1 MLFGACLDIKG
12 WCLQPHLQSPRVSEL
27 WTRYIRLFLPRRCT
41 DKSGELLRKL
51 SVKTS
56 RTGACWGAAWQ
67 DQISASGCLPRAAQW
82 CCLQPQSVRA
92 EACHRS
98 HLFLSQATEVAAPAS
113 RCLAQKKK
121 KKSNK
126 PKQKIEPPPTHCFF
140 LRESDS
146 RVPYSLVFE
155 SGISGTNGLRI
166 SFCTSKGT
174 SEAVSSCLPAQSAA
188 RLVWA
193 HLEQTN
199 LQEASSRAW
208 LSSSCDCYCWSL
220 VVLFK

>member
-82 CCLQPQSVRA
+82 CCLRPQSVRA

-98 HLFLSQATEVAAPAS
+98 HLFLSQAAEVAAPAS

-121 KKSNK
+121 KK
-126 PKQKIEPPPTHCFF
+126 KQQTKAKNRTSPHPLLF
-140 LRESDS
+140 L
-146 RVPYSLVFE
+146 
-155 SGISGTNGLRI
+155 
-166 SFCTSKGT
+166 
-174 SEAVSSCLPAQSAA
+174 A
-188 RLVWA
+188 RK
-193 HLEQTN
+193 
-199 LQEASSRAW
+199 R
-208 LSSSCDCYCWSL
+208 
-220 VVLFK
+220 